1 MLHDGMN
8 DDALSL
14 GMFLAGA
21 LMVFTP
27 MIGASIVLA
36 IWWRKKR
43 RRSGTAEQ
51 PNVVTQRESD
61 SSHTSGVA
69 IRPT

>member
-1 MLHDGMN
+1 
-8 DDALSL
+8 
-14 GMFLAGA
+14 
-21 LMVFTP
+21 

-61 SSHTSGVA
+61 SSHSSGVA